1 VKVTAEDIAQL
12 LASPPP
18 RAVPPR
24 VAKAVLV
31 GRGIWF
37 LPLFGLVF
45 GGMGLLFTFLFF
57 PWRFQDD
64 WRLAA
69 DGVRTTP
76 GVITAVTDAH
86 MEINE
91 VKVMK
96 YRFAYTPDAG
106 RRREGQCFTTGRR
119 WTDRDTVTVRYLPA
133 QPDLACVEG
142 ARLSKGGWG
151 GSFVVIFPL
160 VGGGLLYWFVA
171 DRRSKRRLL
180 RTGLV
185 AEVDVVS
192 VENTNAKVNE
202 QPVYKITIS
211 SPAGPGSQPVMV
223 RRFNPPDVN
232 LALKHFQDK
241 QPVFVLYD
249 PARPKRLIFP
259 EALIDGGA

>member
-12 LASPPP
+12 LASAPP

-24 VAKAVLV
+24 VAKAVLG
-31 GRGIWF
+31 GRGAWV

-45 GGMGLLFTFLFF
+45 GGMGLLFTFLFC

-69 DGVRTTP
+69 DGARTAP
-76 GVITAVTDAH
+76 GVITEVIRTSLS
-86 MEINE
+86 INE
-91 VKVMK
+91 SRVME
-96 YRFAYTPDAG
+96 YGFDYTAEDG
-106 RRREGQCFTTGRR
+106 RHRRGRCFTTGEF
-119 WTDRDTVTVRYLPA
+119 WSNGAAVTVRYLSA
-133 QPDLACVEG
+133 EPDLACVAG
-142 ARLSKGGWG
+142 ARLSRGGG
-151 GSFVVIFPL
+151 GAFVLIFPL
-160 VGGGLLYWFVA
+160 IGGGLLYWFLA

-185 AEVDVVS
+185 AEVDVVA
-192 VENTNAKVNE
+192 VENTNARVNE
-202 QPVYKITIS
+202 QPVYKITVG
-211 SPAGPGSQPVMV
+211 SPAGTGGQPVMV

-249 PARPKRLIFP
+249 PAKPKRLLFP